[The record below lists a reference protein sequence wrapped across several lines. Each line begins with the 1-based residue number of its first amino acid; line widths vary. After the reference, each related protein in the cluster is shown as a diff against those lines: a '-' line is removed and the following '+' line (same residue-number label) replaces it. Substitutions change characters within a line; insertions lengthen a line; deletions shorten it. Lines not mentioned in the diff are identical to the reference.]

1 MPKVPKE
8 SLTKDF
14 LEQGMKRSKSK
25 VGEKVREFLSVKE
38 ENSEAYQ
45 QIVSDLKA
53 VLSRPD
59 SKFSLTIVELY
70 PSWEIDDFKC
80 LLEELGEEIPETQK
94 REDVYPEFDSEWKA
108 DLGKKR
114 EASNQARSMYESR
127 LLTLNRDLASILD
140 NLADLDPEVRSKKKI
155 EKYNND
161 LRVLKEKQESIESIF
176 AEMGFIKRFVSKKG
190 REGEKE
196 LKEIKDKIA
205 ELQSKIRLCDLS
217 GINIEQ
223 DVNDPRRVYLQ
234 EQKYYIESDIAAVKE
249 NLEKI
254 K

>member
-1 MPKVPKE
+1 MAPAPCAKIRGIKPAINANEVIKIG
-8 SLTKDF
+8 L
-14 LEQGMKRSKSK
+14 KR
-25 VGEKVREFLSVKE
+25 
-38 ENSEAYQ
+38 
-45 QIVSDLKA
+45 
-53 VLSRPD
+53 LSRNRKKSINRVGFDQTFGLFVD
-59 SKFSLTIVELY
+59 SAV
-70 PSWEIDDFKC
+70 
-80 LLEELGEEIPETQK
+80 
-94 REDVYPEFDSEWKA
+94 
-108 DLGKKR
+108 KKLI
-114 EASNQARSMYESR
+114 A
-127 LLTLNRDLASILD
+127 
-140 NLADLDPEVRSKKKI
+140 ADLDPEVRSKKKI

-234 EQKYYIESDIAAVKE
+234 EQKRYIESDIASVKN